1 MYMSLKRLLNNW
13 GFSMRHKDMA
23 KELKK
28 WSDSVYAL
36 RTNGE
41 LTKIRLQS
49 LNDYNHSLYDLHH
62 YIQYQAYVKNP
73 KWYKE
78 RGIEQKLILM
88 SIPCHEQVEL
98 RAIKNLTDEEFEKKY
113 HISRWKLIFN
123 RKHSEY

>member
-1 MYMSLKRLLNNW
+1 MYYTNTQTSW
-13 GFSMRHKDMA
+13 GYSTMRHKDMA

-28 WSDSVYAL
+28 WNDSVYAL

-49 LNDYNHSLYDLHH
+49 LNDYNHYLYHLHH
-62 YIQYQAYVKNP
+62 YIPYQAYVRNP

-88 SIPCHEQVEL
+88 SIKCHEQVEMI
-98 RAIKNLTDEEFEKKY
+98 AIKNLSDEEFEQCYK
-113 HISRWKLIFN
+113 ISRWKLVFN
-123 RKHSEY
+123 KHHTEY